1 MNAHAWNLDTP
12 EQWLGLFGA
21 ILILIAYA
29 ITVGSSGRRRL
40 AYAISLTGGLLLLV
54 MAVLYHNPGL
64 VLLESSWVAINVWGL
79 GKVYREEKSA

>member
-21 ILILIAYA
+21 ILILVAYA
-29 ITVGSSGRRRL
+29 ITVSNFGKRRL

-54 MAVLYHNPGL
+54 MAMLYHNPGL
-64 VLLESSWVAINVWGL
+64 VLLELSWVAINVWGL
-79 GKVYREEKSA
+79 WKLYREEKPA